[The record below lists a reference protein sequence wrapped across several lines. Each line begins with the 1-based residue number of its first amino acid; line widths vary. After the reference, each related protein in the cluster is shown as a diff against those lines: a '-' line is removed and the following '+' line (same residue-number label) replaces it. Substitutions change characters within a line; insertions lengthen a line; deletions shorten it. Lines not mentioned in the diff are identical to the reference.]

1 MGAAGRGLGI
11 YCPSVKRWYET
22 YTFFQIYQAVAGST
36 AIFSCVVTNIDGDY
50 SIKYRIKDMSKKF
63 EETEN
68 GEKGIVSVSKL
79 KAFWK
84 WVLIN
89 RSITT

>member
-1 MGAAGRGLGI
+1 M
-11 YCPSVKRWYET
+11 
-22 YTFFQIYQAVAGST
+22 
-36 AIFSCVVTNIDGDY
+36 TNIDGDY

-79 KAFWK
+79 KAF
-84 WVLIN
+84 
-89 RSITT
+89 